1 MRDFRSV
8 SKIVL
13 RKYSYMTKK
22 TQPKPT
28 EKELEI
34 LQILWIQG
42 PVAVKDVHEAMG
54 GDQANGYTTILK
66 LMQIMH
72 EKGLVTRQKS
82 GKLHLYKA
90 VPSQENTRQ
99 QILDKMIE
107 TVFQG
112 SAMQLVVS
120 ALGNKKSSKEELQ
133 EIKKYLE
140 KLEGGE
146 K

>member
-1 MRDFRSV
+1 MALGAF
-8 SKIVL
+8 I
-13 RKYSYMTKK
+13 
-22 TQPKPT
+22 KPT

-34 LQILWIQG
+34 LQILWKGG
-42 PVAVKDVHEAMG
+42 PAAVKAVHESMG
-54 GDQANGYTTILK
+54 GDARNGYTTILK

-90 VPSQENTRQ
+90 LASQEHTRQ
-99 QILDKMIE
+99 FMVDKMIQ

-112 SAMQLVVS
+112 SSMQLVMS
-120 ALGNKKSSKEELQ
+120 ALGTGKSSKEELN
-133 EIKKYLE
+133 EIRRYLE

-146 K
+146 Q

>member
-1 MRDFRSV
+1 
-8 SKIVL
+8 
-13 RKYSYMTKK
+13 MTKK
-22 TQPKPT
+22 QPPKPT

-34 LQILWIQG
+34 LQILWSRG
-42 PVAVKDVHEAMG
+42 PSAVKDVHETMG
-54 GDQANGYTTILK
+54 GDSENGYTTILK
-66 LMQIMH
+66 LLQIMH

-99 QILDKMIE
+99 QIIDKMID

-120 ALGNKKSSKEELQ
+120 ALGNKKSSKQELQ

-140 KLEGGE
+140 QLEGGA